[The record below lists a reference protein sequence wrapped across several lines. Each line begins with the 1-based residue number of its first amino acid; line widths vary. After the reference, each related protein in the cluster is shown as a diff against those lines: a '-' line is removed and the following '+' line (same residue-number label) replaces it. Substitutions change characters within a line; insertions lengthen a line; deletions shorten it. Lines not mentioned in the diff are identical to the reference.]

1 MLNYEILDPNTFSV
15 YACNESN
22 WFQKIEV
29 VSGQMLIESSCSHF
43 TPELKK
49 WYLTLPIPVPDEE
62 KKLT

>member
-1 MLNYEILDPNTFSV
+1 MLNDEILDPNTFSV

-29 VSGQMLIESSCSHF
+29 VSGQMLIESWCSHS